1 MNDRCFA
8 LLVHDRPTPLDSLK
22 SALKD
27 LSVDTFSVRSCEE
40 ARRLIAETQPQV
52 VFTDTSLPDGSW
64 MDMLSLAEDAPSP
77 VNVIVVGANK
87 DVRFYLNALEQGAF
101 DFVLP
106 PFEKQALDF
115 VVQSAAQDSRQRRYA
130 RARAAVA

>member
-8 LLVHDRPTPLDSLK
+8 ILVHDRPAPLDSLK

-27 LSVDTFSVRSCEE
+27 LSIDTFSVRSCEE
-40 ARRLIAETQPQV
+40 AKRLIAETQPQV

-64 MDMLSLAEDAPSP
+64 MDMVNAAEVAPSP

-87 DVRFYLNALEQGAF
+87 DVKFYLNALERGAF

-115 VVQSAAQDSRQRRYA
+115 VVQSAAQDSRHRRFA
-130 RARAAVA
+130 RARAAVV